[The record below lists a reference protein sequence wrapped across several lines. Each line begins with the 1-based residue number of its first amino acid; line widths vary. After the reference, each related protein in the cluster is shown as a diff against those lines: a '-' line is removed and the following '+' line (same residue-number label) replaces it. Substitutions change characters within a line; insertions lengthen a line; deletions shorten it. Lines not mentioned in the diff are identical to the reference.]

1 MNMLQQEQSEQFA
14 RIALGHVTRPFPNL
28 PQLIMR
34 GADDLGMP
42 QSIHPIF
49 YGSLDWHSCVHGYWL
64 LARLTRLFPDFAA
77 RNDIESLFTR
87 HVTIEN
93 SRIES
98 AYFDPPIRRGFERPY
113 GWAWLLKLS
122 AELHDHPV
130 LARFH
135 EALAPL
141 SQRILALFTD
151 FLPLATYPV
160 RVGTHLNSAFGMI
173 LALDYAALVPESGFE
188 QALREKA
195 LAWYG
200 RDRACQ
206 AWEPGGDEFLSSSL
220 VEAAVMARVLKNDD
234 FAGWFRTFLPDLATG
249 QPETLFTPA
258 IVSDRSDGKIAH
270 LDGLN
275 LSRVWSW
282 KQILHALPADFAAR
296 ERIEHAML
304 RHLDASLPH
313 IAGDYMG
320 EHWLATYAVMALQTG
335 PNW

>member
-1 MNMLQQEQSEQFA
+1 MTMLSHAQAEQFSK
-14 RIALGHVTRPFPNL
+14 IALGHVTRPFPNL

-34 GADDLGMP
+34 DATDLALP

-64 LARLTRLFPDFAA
+64 LARLTRLFPDLAT
-77 RNDIESLFTR
+77 RNDIEALFTR
-87 HVTIEN
+87 HVTVEN
-93 SRIES
+93 SMIEA

-130 LARFH
+130 LGGFH
-135 EALAPL
+135 AALAPL
-141 SQRILALFTD
+141 SQRILTLFEN
-151 FLPLATYPV
+151 FLPIATYPV
-160 RVGTHLNSAFGMI
+160 RVGTHLNSAFGML
-173 LALDYAALVPESGFE
+173 LALDYAALYPATGFT
-188 QALREKA
+188 QAIREKA
-195 LAWYG
+195 RAWYD

-220 VEAAVMARVLKNDD
+220 VEAALMARVLSPDA
-234 FAGWFRTFLPDLATG
+234 FAAWFAAFLPDLAAG

-275 LSRVWSW
+275 LSRVWAW
-282 KQILHALPADFAAR
+282 KQILHPLPMDFAAR
-296 ERIEHAML
+296 QRIEHTMKQ
-304 RHLDASLPH
+304 HLDASMAH

-320 EHWLATYAVMALQTG
+320 EHWLATYAVMAMQTG